1 MAKPQQSATELS
13 RTLAGQWSK
22 TEKRAAAS
30 RSIMAAKKRTHAIN
44 KAFKQGQLLN
54 K

>member
-1 MAKPQQSATELS
+1 MAKQQQTASELS

-22 TEKRAAAS
+22 TEKRSHAT
-30 RSIMAAKKRTHAIN
+30 RQIMEAKKRTHQIV
-44 KAFKQGQLLN
+44 KAFKQQQRM